1 MAKIKQEMSREEL
14 VSFLERILSELK
26 EGKLTVAGLPLRLPD
41 KAKVEIEIETET
53 KKDGQEIELEIKW
66 QVPAEGPEDSAI
78 ATSKEQLAA
87 SAGQTETAS
96 EEGEKECGKDLV

>member
-41 KAKVEIEIETET
+41 KAKVEIETET

-66 QVPAEGPEDSAI
+66 QVPAEGPEDSAA
-78 ATSKEQLAA
+78 ATGKEQLTA
-87 SAGQTETAS
+87 SEGQTGTAS

>member
-41 KAKVEIEIETET
+41 KAKVEIETE
-53 KKDGQEIELEIKW
+53 KDGQEIELEIKW

-87 SAGQTETAS
+87 AAGQPEAVS
-96 EEGEKECGKDLV
+96 EEGVKECGKDQA